1 MSSGLSPPSF
11 DASMWPYKNSRQ
23 LSSNVE
29 VTNLISSCQKLF
41 CGGVCMIKQLKKK
54 TALNCIE

>member
-29 VTNLISSCQKLF
+29 VTNLISSCQKVF

-54 TALNCIE
+54 NQL